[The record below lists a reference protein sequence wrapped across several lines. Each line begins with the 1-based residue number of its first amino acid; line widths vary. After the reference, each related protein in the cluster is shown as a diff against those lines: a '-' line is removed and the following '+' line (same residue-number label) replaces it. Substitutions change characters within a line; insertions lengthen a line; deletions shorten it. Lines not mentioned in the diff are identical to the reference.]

1 VSFTPRQLFQNQ
13 TVAELAAVADA
24 ADLRA
29 PVAASI
35 AFSEA
40 GLSQGELDD
49 ILAELSE

>member
-24 ADLRA
+24 AALQV
-29 PVAASI
+29 PVAAST

-40 GLSQGELDD
+40 GLSQDELDD
-49 ILAELSE
+49 LLAELSE